1 MESLRGVNSRKS
13 TTDLVK
19 GFVTESTLERF
30 VPGVREPMTLVVA
43 LLVKSFA
50 ANVTDE
56 RLDSLVDAPVG
67 VERR

>member
-1 MESLRGVNSRKS
+1 
-13 TTDLVK
+13 VK